1 MDSHLLKKASY
12 RPAGPR
18 RPRGAALQHPRHD
31 QPARAP
37 ARAAST
43 TRSGERYD
51 VAAALDLC
59 EAEDLPQLWLLGW
72 SFGTDLALKH
82 GCDPSVVGR
91 VLISPPLRYSGRRT
105 CAPGPSPGKPVTAL
119 VPEHDDFLQ
128 PAQARE
134 RFAAVPQPRSSPSR
148 APSTCSSASPSGSS
162 TRSSA
167 ASTRPLPPAH
177 DVRGARMTDLT
188 GKTALVTGASRGIG
202 RAIAVGLARAGADL
216 ALSARDEGLL
226 REVQGRG
233 RGARPRAVVLPADV
247 TDADACAQLAA
258 DAIAGL
264 GSLDVL
270 VNNAGGSSYMG
281 PFTEL
286 RFTGWEKTMRLNV
299 DSIVHLSQAVG
310 RHMVERGSGSVIN
323 VASVAGLKAT
333 PTLAAYGASKAAVIS
348 LTKTLAM
355 EWGPSGVRVNALC
368 PGWTK
373 TDLNANLWGDE
384 GLAAQMVSTT
394 GLKRWG
400 EAEEMVGPTL
410 FLASDASTFV
420 TGQALAVDGGETAG

>member
-1 MDSHLLKKASY
+1 
-12 RPAGPR
+12 
-18 RPRGAALQHPRHD
+18 
-31 QPARAP
+31 
-37 ARAAST
+37 
-43 TRSGERYD
+43 
-51 VAAALDLC
+51 
-59 EAEDLPQLWLLGW
+59 
-72 SFGTDLALKH
+72 
-82 GCDPSVVGR
+82 
-91 VLISPPLRYSGRRT
+91 
-105 CAPGPSPGKPVTAL
+105 
-119 VPEHDDFLQ
+119 
-128 PAQARE
+128 
-134 RFAAVPQPRSSPSR
+134 
-148 APSTCSSASPSGSS
+148 
-162 TRSSA
+162 
-167 ASTRPLPPAH
+167 
-177 DVRGARMTDLT
+177 MTDLT

-202 RAIAVGLARAGADL
+202 RAIAVGLAGAGADV
-216 ALSARDEGLL
+216 ALSARDEALL
-226 REVQGRG
+226 REVQGEVEALG
-233 RGARPRAVVLPADV
+233 RRAVVLPADV

-286 RFTGWEKTMRLNV
+286 RFKGWEKTMRLNV
-299 DSIVHLSQAVG
+299 DSIVHLTQAVG
-310 RHMVERGSGSVIN
+310 RHMVERRSGSVIN

-373 TDLNANLWGDE
+373 TDLNADLWGDE
-384 GLAAQMVSTT
+384 GLAASMVSTT
-394 GLKRWG
+394 GLKRWA

-410 FLASDASTFV
+410 FLASDAGSFV